1 MRVPNW
7 VAGIVVVAVI
17 GYGTVMALKAVDTHA
32 VPASQTAL
40 AAGPSGSDSVFDHWP
55 QREFPRAS
63 PQPSPSA
70 KPPAASRPKAPVT
83 PAPVRVAA
91 PAIVIGST
99 QQRLINQ
106 DRAAH
111 GLRPLTWST
120 CLASIARSNAV
131 RMANQGY
138 ISHTNGA
145 TRDLGCGLGNHAGEN
160 VGYWSG
166 GIYDVKLNSMFM
178 ASPEH
183 RANILS
189 GYYHYVGT
197 AWVVA
202 PNGAGYI
209 AVEFS

>member
-1 MRVPNW
+1 MRVPIW
-7 VAGIVVVAVI
+7 LAGIVVVGVV
-17 GYGTVMALKAVDTHA
+17 GYGAVTALKAVDTHA
-32 VPASQTAL
+32 LPASQTAL
-40 AAGPSGSDSVFDHWP
+40 ATAPGPNDSVFDHWP
-55 QREFPRAS
+55 QRESPRAS
-63 PQPSPSA
+63 PSPT
-70 KPPAASRPKAPVT
+70 PPVAARPKAPVAPT
-83 PAPVRVAA
+83 PVRSVA

-111 GLRPLTWST
+111 GLRPLTWSS

-145 TRDLGCGLGNHAGEN
+145 TRDLGCHLGNHAGEN

-166 GIYDVKLNSMFM
+166 GIDDAKLNSMFM
-178 ASPEH
+178 ASPGH

-202 PNGAGYI
+202 PNGAGYL